1 MKMNA
6 WQWLGLI
13 LVLAGLALIIWRETR
28 PDKPS
33 VPGPGGPAPA
43 VTQPAR

>member
-28 PDKPS
+28 PDEPGA
-33 VPGPGGPAPA
+33 PGPGGPAP